1 MAFFRRR
8 FAIPLIALLA
18 VGVIGTVLLAQKM
31 KLPKPQI
38 TSAAGSP
45 APDFTLSDQNAQPY
59 HLADQKGHRLLVIFY
74 RGYW

>member
-38 TSAAGSP
+38 TSAAGTP

>member
-1 MAFFRRR
+1 MAFLRRR

-38 TSAAGSP
+38 TSAAGTP

>member
-18 VGVIGTVLLAQKM
+18 VGVAGTVVLAQKM

-38 TSAAGSP
+38 TSAAGTP

-59 HLADQKGHRLLVIFY
+59 HLADQKGHRVLVIFY

>member
-8 FAIPLIALLA
+8 FAIPLSVLLA
-18 VGVIGTVLLAQKM
+18 VGVIGTVVLAQKM

-38 TSAAGSP
+38 TSAAGTP

-59 HLADQKGHRLLVIFY
+59 HLADQKGHRVLVIFY